1 MSDPEAGRPVDLVRQ
16 VASVLLVAVIIG
28 VLGAVALTGGSIVP
42 DSPSPAPDEAARVL
56 GATTTPGRGSVP
68 EVVGLPQVYAM
79 EVLRKAGFTGVV
91 SVSRPDERV
100 GKGKIANQIPV
111 AGSKLAEGGEV
122 QLALSLGPDDRPV
135 PNVVGYPINGALTLL
150 ERAGFGF
157 VAEVE
162 ASDQPTGTVLRSQP
176 TAGEKRPKGT
186 TVALVLSGGPTPA
199 WDAALL
205 ASAFPA
211 PGSGLEGLSGEQAA
225 APAPSDSGSRP
236 SVTLPAPTRPAAPA
250 RPPATPP
257 PTTRPP
263 TTRPPAT
270 PPTTRPPTTQPSGPQ
285 CVTYP
290 ARTYWDEVELRW
302 VRVPMST
309 VCI

>member
-1 MSDPEAGRPVDLVRQ
+1 MR
-16 VASVLLVAVIIG
+16 
-28 VLGAVALTGGSIVP
+28 
-42 DSPSPAPDEAARVL
+42 SPSPAARSCPTAPAPPEEAARVL
-56 GATTTPGRGSVP
+56 GATTTPDRGTVP

-100 GKGKIANQIPV
+100 GKGKIANQIPA
-111 AGSKLAEGGEV
+111 AGSALPDGGEV

-162 ASDQPTGTVLRSQP
+162 ASEQPTGTVLRTQP
-176 TAGEKRPKGT
+176 AAGEKRPKGT
-186 TVALVLSGGPTPA
+186 TVAIVLSGGPTPA

-205 ASAFPA
+205 ASSSAGIR
-211 PGSGLEGLSGEQAA
+211 PGGSWLQDTGEQATA
-225 APAPSDSGSRP
+225 R
-236 SVTLPAPTRPAAPA
+236 RPAARGPG
-250 RPPATPP
+250 RRSRSPP
-257 PTTRPP
+257 PTVRRRRPGLRSRSRPP
-263 TTRPPAT
+263 RPDHPAADAH
-270 PPTTRPPTTQPSGPQ
+270 PHHPAADDAAERPR
-285 CVTYP
+285 VTYP

>member
-1 MSDPEAGRPVDLVRQ
+1 MSDSEAGRPADLVRQ
-16 VASVLLVAVIIG
+16 VASVLLVAAIIG

-42 DSPSPAPDEAARVL
+42 DSPSPRPEEAARVL
-56 GATTTPGRGSVP
+56 GATTTPDRGTVP

-100 GKGKIANQIPV
+100 GKGKIANQIPA
-111 AGSKLAEGGEV
+111 AGSALPDGGEV

-162 ASDQPTGTVLRSQP
+162 ASEQPTGTVLRSQP
-176 TAGEKRPKGT
+176 SAGEKRPKGT

-205 ASAFPA
+205 ASSSPA
-211 PGSGLEGLSGEQAA
+211 SGPGSWLQDTGEQATA
-225 APAPSDSGSRP
+225 APGGSGTRP
-236 SVTLPAPTRPAAPA
+236 SVTLPTPNRPSATTRPPVTQ
-250 RPPATPP
+250 PPA
-257 PTTRPP
+257 TRPP
-263 TTRPPAT
+263 TTRPPT
-270 PPTTRPPTTQPSGPQ
+270 PTPTTRPPTTQPSGPQ